1 MTRTAGFPHRLKIL
15 QGQPDS
21 SVAGPVGSQDEE
33 EGTWT
38 PTDSPEAPS
47 ADTIYED
54 LADVQ
59 DKGIILA
66 RDQSGAPTET
76 ADAVAYLADES
87 KIGEIK
93 VGQTA
98 EVTWEDGSVS
108 KGRIVKVVRLDGSL
122 MLKNL

>member
-1 MTRTAGFPHRLKIL
+1 MTRTLGYPHRLKIL
-15 QGQPDS
+15 QGQPGS
-21 SVAGPVGSQDEE
+21 TVAGPVGSQDEE

-38 PTDSPEAPS
+38 PTDNPEAPS
-47 ADTIYED
+47 ADTVYED

-59 DKGIILA
+59 DKGIVLS

-87 KIGEIK
+87 KIGQIK

-98 EVTWEDGSVS
+98 EVTWEDGTTSL
-108 KGRIVKVVRLDGSL
+108 GRVVKVVRLDGSL